1 MNFIKCNACALHV
14 RRRRNA
20 YAPQCVT
27 ETETETE
34 TVNPPSCGTEN
45 IYYSG
50 IRARVAA

>member
-1 MNFIKCNACALHV
+1 MNFIKCTAYALHV

-20 YAPQCVT
+20 YAPQCV
-27 ETETETE
+27 TETETE